1 MGKTIIVIS
10 HDDRYF
16 DSADQ
21 LLRLSNGKRL
31 ADASLEK
38 ISEFSE

>member
-1 MGKTIIVIS
+1 IVIS

-21 LLRLSNGKRL
+21 LLRLAGGRVVEEL
-31 ADASLEK
+31 QPA
-38 ISEFSE
+38 